1 MFPLYKLLLGIEVI
15 LMVTIY
21 HPVSAQYQRSK
32 TETIDFIN
40 NTLKLREE
48 TRIYEEDPA
57 SKVNNL
63 ILLQHMDDE
72 NCKQVKQ
79 TIDNKRLTTV
89 INKIHWDAFRAFG
102 YNDNRSELYI
112 YFNTNIRVN
121 NTSKDVFG
129 IYVPDNKI
137 EEMKSAILRLVEIVK
152 TEK

>member
-1 MFPLYKLLLGIEVI
+1 MKKYLLSILIVI
-15 LMVTIY
+15 VVY
-21 HPVSAQYQRSK
+21 HSVSAQYQRSK

-40 NTLKLREE
+40 NLLKFREE
-48 TRIYEEDPA
+48 TRIYESDPI

-63 ILLQHMDDE
+63 IVLQHLDDE
-72 NCKQVKQ
+72 TCKQVKQ
-79 TIDNKRLTTV
+79 TIDNKRLTTI

-121 NTSKDVFG
+121 NTPKDVFG
-129 IYVPDNKI
+129 IYIPDDKV
-137 EEMKSAILRLVEIVK
+137 EEMKNAILRLVAIFK

>member
-1 MFPLYKLLLGIEVI
+1 MKKYLLCLLIVI
-15 LMVTIY
+15 GAY

-57 SKVNNL
+57 SKVNSL
-63 ILLQHMDDE
+63 ILLQHLDNE

-79 TIDNKRLTTV
+79 TIDNKRLTTI

-112 YFNTNIRVN
+112 YFNKNVMVN
-121 NTSKDVFG
+121 NSPADVFS
-129 IYVPDNKI
+129 IYVPDDKV
-137 EEMKSAILRLVEIVK
+137 EEIKNAILRLVEIIK
-152 TEK
+152 AEK